1 MDGFEKFT
9 SFFFTTGL
17 NLQCSVT
24 HGVVSLIISN
34 PDLFASQVR
43 SIGVTIPIKYL
54 GTSSSCP
61 ATIYILT
68 VAYNGGRGRNLENPL
83 SEFSD
88 YLISSTSHF
97 LTLKS

>member
-17 NLQCSVT
+17 NLQCSVVT

-43 SIGVTIPIKYL
+43 SIEGTIPIKYL
-54 GTSSSCP
+54 DTTSSCP
-61 ATIYILT
+61 ATISRYDLLQLPHLLDFSFPYLEELT
-68 VAYNGGRGRNLENPL
+68 
-83 SEFSD
+83 
-88 YLISSTSHF
+88 
-97 LTLKS
+97 